1 MISVQ
6 TDLPVYSNA
15 RGSRNRQER
24 KMSPKKEERN
34 LARGQR
40 IEERKFARGQRKAK
54 RNAKRL
60 VRVTRKNGRKVFV
73 YPLTKLRPV
82 SKFSGSNGQTTI
94 APIVPASTEYLK
106 TFPDGTTVNI
116 PASRVIVHSTGVYDK
131 NDIAKIFNVDP
142 TTLNQTM
149 IDAYIVGMPAASQN
163 ATTANEADKNNPNNA
178 TGLIVDDT
186 KVVMDENGNPYVDNE
201 VLKEGEPD
209 KDIKDEDKPKM
220 SNTQKYLLVGGA
232 VLVGGL
238 LIYYFMNKGKSGK

>member
-15 RGSRNRQER
+15 RGSR
-24 KMSPKKEERN
+24 KKEEKKVTPRKQERQ
-34 LARGQR
+34 LARS
-40 IEERKFARGQRKAK
+40 QRKAK

-60 VRVTRKNGRKVFV
+60 VRVTRKNGKKVFV
-73 YPLTKLRPV
+73 YPLTKLRPI
-82 SKFSGSNGQTTI
+82 SKFSGTDGQTTLT
-94 APIVPASTEYLK
+94 PIVPASSEYLK
-106 TFPDGTTVNI
+106 TFPDGTTVNV

-142 TTLNQTM
+142 SALNQTM
-149 IDAYIVGMPAASQN
+149 IDAYIVGMPPASQN
-163 ATTANEADKNNPNNA
+163 STSTNEVDKNNPNNE
-178 TGLIVDDT
+178 TGLIVDEK

-209 KDIKDEDKPKM
+209 KDVKDEDKPKM
-220 SNTQKYLLVGGA
+220 SNTQKYLLIGGA